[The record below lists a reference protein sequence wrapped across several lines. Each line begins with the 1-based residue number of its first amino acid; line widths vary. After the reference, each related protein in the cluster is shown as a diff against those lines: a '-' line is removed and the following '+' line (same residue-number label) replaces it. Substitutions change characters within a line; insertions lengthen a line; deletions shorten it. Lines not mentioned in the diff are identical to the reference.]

1 MWKLSPT
8 FFKFIFV
15 TYDQANDD
23 ATKACLL
30 SSFTQSF
37 HTQIHVNIDP
47 SDSFVLVFVLVWCKV
62 MQETLKTP
70 SSHKSDIS
78 IHVIQL
84 HLQLSILVNKSISG
98 WCTSVHMSPYSSSLS
113 NMITTCLTISSFK
126 LSVLVKIIMRM
137 EVNPTSSQTQATAYM
152 FWVPANQDFET
163 TDLSPI
169 TLLDTIK
176 SPYQRLLDSNDWPPV
191 TNLTNKSLVPSV
203 KFMSTIYN
211 TYSHQAY

>member
-1 MWKLSPT
+1 M
-8 FFKFIFV
+8 
-15 TYDQANDD
+15 
-23 ATKACLL
+23 KAVSNILQIHFLL
-30 SSFTQSF
+30 HMIKQMILLPKHFCYHYSSF

-126 LSVLVKIIMRM
+126 LSVLVKIIMSSSKSRFWDNRSFSHHASGYHP
-137 EVNPTSSQTQATAYM
+137 VSLPTLT
-152 FWVPANQDFET
+152 
-163 TDLSPI
+163 
-169 TLLDTIK
+169 
-176 SPYQRLLDSNDWPPV
+176 RL
-191 TNLTNKSLVPSV
+191 
-203 KFMSTIYN
+203 
-211 TYSHQAY
+211 